1 LIDCK
6 TSEFNIFS
14 LDGRDW
20 RTINKYIKDN
30 GTVEVDVLDEKTLN
44 KIHPSS
50 KNRYLLHK
58 QGKKFIHTPELSE
71 FIEDIIGQEL
81 NHFDFETYIDPRE
94 GFKQVPFSYSSHF
107 TDKGND
113 IRNHKF
119 DISKGKIGTDEYYR
133 FIKEMAGRLDNDR
146 NIVAYNKTFEKT
158 VFAFLADRYPEFKD
172 IFMSAIERLIDLYD
186 IFNKGYA
193 LHIDMNKVGLKDAHK
208 AICGDAYNKLDVD
221 NGVDASLLYH
231 KMLVNNEFNE
241 EDINKIREYNTQ
253 DTLSQIE
260 LIEEIA
266 GILLTEAV

>member
-1 LIDCK
+1 
-6 TSEFNIFS
+6 
-14 LDGRDW
+14 
-20 RTINKYIKDN
+20 
-30 GTVEVDVLDEKTLN
+30 
-44 KIHPSS
+44 
-50 KNRYLLHK
+50 
-58 QGKKFIHTPELSE
+58 
-71 FIEDIIGQEL
+71 
-81 NHFDFETYIDPRE
+81 
-94 GFKQVPFSYSSHF
+94 
-107 TDKGND
+107 
-113 IRNHKF
+113 
-119 DISKGKIGTDEYYR
+119 
-133 FIKEMAGRLDNDR
+133 
-146 NIVAYNKTFEKT
+146 
-158 VFAFLADRYPEFKD
+158 
-172 IFMSAIERLIDLYD
+172 MSAIERLIDLYD